1 MTFSPD
7 TQRAW
12 VDIDLSALVANARTV
27 AKVSGSRLLPMVKA
41 NGYGL
46 GAVEIARALEAVEPW
61 GYGLASL
68 EEAGSLRSAGITR
81 PLLVVTPLLPEWIPQ
96 FLELDLRPSIGDPA
110 ALQAWVSQ
118 SRRPFHIEID
128 TGMSR
133 TGIRWDDR
141 NALEA
146 MRSTLATSPGWE
158 GVFTHFLDAESNPA
172 TTVTQW
178 SRFQQT
184 LESFPR
190 RPAIVHAANSAAALQ
205 GTRYAADLVRPGIYL
220 YGGAAG
226 DARPRPVAAL
236 RGRVVALR
244 SLQPSDSVGYGATW
258 RAEQECMIATLSVGY
273 ADGFPRSSAD
283 GGQRMRHVE
292 LNDQLVP
299 IVGRVTMDMC
309 MALVERPARVGDV
322 GTIYGGLVSV
332 DEQAENAG
340 TISYELLT
348 RLGPRV
354 VRRYRGQP

>member
-27 AKVSGSRLLPMVKA
+27 AKVSRSRLLPMVKA

-81 PLLVVTPLLPEWIPQ
+81 PLLVVTPLIPEWIPR

-133 TGIRWDDR
+133 TGVRWDDR
-141 NALEA
+141 DALEA

-158 GVFTHFLDAESNPA
+158 GIFTHFLDAESDPA

-184 LESFPR
+184 LEAFPR

-226 DARPRPVAAL
+226 DAHPRPVAAL

-244 SLQPSDSVGYGATW
+244 YGATW
-258 RAEQECMIATLSVGY
+258 RAEQKCMIATLSVGY
-273 ADGFPRSSAD
+273 ADGLPRSSAD
-283 GGQRMRHVE
+283 GGQRMRHIE
-292 LNDQLVP
+292 LNDKRVP

-309 MALVERPARVGDV
+309 MALVEHPVVVGDV

-354 VRRYRGQP
+354 VRCYRGQT

>member
-12 VDIDLSALVANARTV
+12 VDIDLTALLANARTV
-27 AKVSGSRLLPMVKA
+27 AKVSRTRLLPMVKA

-61 GYGLASL
+61 GYGLASF
-68 EEAGSLRSAGITR
+68 EEAESLRSADISR
-81 PLLVVTPLLPEWIPQ
+81 PLLVVTPLIPDWIPR

-118 SRRPFHIEID
+118 SRRPFHLEID

-133 TGIRWDDR
+133 TGVRWDDR
-141 NALEA
+141 AALEA
-146 MRSTLATSPGWE
+146 VRSALAASPGWE
-158 GVFTHFLDAESNPA
+158 GVFTHFLDAECDPA
-172 TTVTQW
+172 TTATQW

-184 LESFPR
+184 LESLPQ
-190 RPAIVHAANSAAALQ
+190 RPSIIHAANSAAALQ
-205 GTRYAADLVRPGIYL
+205 GTRYAADMVRPGIYL
-220 YGGAAG
+220 YGGAVAE
-226 DARPRPVAAL
+226 ARPRPVAAL

-258 RAEQECMIATLSVGY
+258 RAQRECMIATLSVGY

-283 GGQRMRHVE
+283 GGQRVRHIE
-292 LNDQLVP
+292 LNDKLVP

-309 MALVERPARVGDV
+309 MALVERPATLGDV
-322 GTIYGGLVSV
+322 GTVYGNLVSV

-354 VRRYRGQP
+354 VRRYRRQT